1 MAGSTGMVWYDPGV
15 VLGVQHLCFFRV
27 CLAPL
32 WLVQSGTQRLGPV
45 QGYDWPDVPAAEW
58 KGQGLLVPRN

>member
-15 VLGVQHLCFFRV
+15 VPGVQHLCFFRV

-32 WLVQSGTQRLGPV
+32 WLDGAVRHTTSWSCTGV
-45 QGYDWPDVPAAEW
+45 
-58 KGQGLLVPRN
+58 